1 MAELES
7 LLELML
13 RFRHI
18 VLDHLVATS
27 IVMNTN
33 MPRLWKSVDLDLLG
47 SIDEAEVAMA
57 EVELAKGELD
67 SKDLKSEE
75 VGSKSSVV
83 RRVLLPMDELSE

>member
-33 MPRLWKSVDLDLLG
+33 MPCFWKSVDLDLLG

-57 EVELAKGELD
+57 EVELAKGKLYSE
-67 SKDLKSEE
+67 DLKSEE
-75 VGSKSSVV
+75 VSGESSVV
-83 RRVLLPMDELSE
+83 RRVLLSMDELSE

>member
-1 MAELES
+1 
-7 LLELML
+7 ML

-33 MPRLWKSVDLDLLG
+33 VPCLWKSIDLNLLS

-67 SKDLKSEE
+67 SKDLKCEQIGSE
-75 VGSKSSVV
+75 SSVIG
-83 RRVLLPMDELSE
+83 RVLLPMDELSE